1 MVSDDTLEA
10 IEFAIKKAAKQSDAA
25 QQDAQKSLHFS
36 QAALNL
42 THAKVQLEDLK
53 ARSNTSKK

>member
-1 MVSDDTLEA
+1 MVSDETLDA
-10 IEFAIKKAAKQSDAA
+10 IESAIKKAAKQSDAA

-53 ARSNTSKK
+53 TRSNTSKK